1 MMGELLSFHLV
12 KKMGEGSY
20 LNEDRFILE
29 RIRKERAH
37 GACPTDKKRKN
48 KRFSVR
54 SKNGRFNCS

>member
-12 KKMGEGSY
+12 KKMGEGNY

-37 GACPTDKKRKN
+37 CACPTKKKRKLT
-48 KRFSVR
+48 RLSIR
-54 SKNGRFNCS
+54 RKNGRLNCS